1 MSFEN
6 QNILTMN
13 KVEEQKFDKN
23 KSKNV
28 HASREEG
35 INLTKHK
42 KVMVIELSCTEL
54 SMNLRVNLFTQH

>member
-42 KVMVIELSCTEL
+42 KVMVIELSC
-54 SMNLRVNLFTQH
+54 V